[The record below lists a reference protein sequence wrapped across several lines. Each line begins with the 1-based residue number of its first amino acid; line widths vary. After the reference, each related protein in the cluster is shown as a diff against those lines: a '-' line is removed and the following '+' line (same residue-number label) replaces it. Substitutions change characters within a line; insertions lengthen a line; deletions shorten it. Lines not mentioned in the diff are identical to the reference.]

1 MSLCF
6 ENLDRTAILHIVST
20 KWTKSFITRN
30 RHLSDRLICCRF
42 HVKTRQTNKNEHNS
56 FTPETTMKDL
66 VVFVSRKRENNTKH
80 KRGRYV
86 RLLW

>member
-6 ENLDRTAILHIVST
+6 KNLDRTAILHIVST

-30 RHLSDRLICCRF
+30 RHLSDRFVVAFML
-42 HVKTRQTNKNEHNS
+42 KQDKQKKNEHNS